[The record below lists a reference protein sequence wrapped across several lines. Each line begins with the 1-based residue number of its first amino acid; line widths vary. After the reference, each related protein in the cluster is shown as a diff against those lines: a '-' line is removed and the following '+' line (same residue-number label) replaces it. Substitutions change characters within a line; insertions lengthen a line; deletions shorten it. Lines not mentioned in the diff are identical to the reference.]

1 MKKVEKENKTTK
13 EVVKSTKFANTIYS
27 IRRDRNLTQKDL
39 ADLIGV
45 SDRTISKWENGT
57 TVPDLCQIRNICKKL
72 EISPSLLIKSEKKF
86 KDNMSFIKM
95 KLGKALNYLIH
106 NIFLI
111 GFIIAFILL
120 LIYFINNFNSVKI
133 YDLKYESDKVS
144 FENGYFL
151 KTKVTNILVI
161 NDIRINKIKYEP
173 TEINLELYT
182 YVNGDKKILYK
193 ADNLNSIF
201 IEENKSNTDLLSK
214 DTLENIKRNLQL
226 TITTKDEYDNI
237 YTYECQLTF
246 KEKFNNNKLSYKTYV
261 KDSNYETSILSTD
274 NLSLFNNSYAPSN
287 IPTDDVTSDITI
299 KTFSEHDTPENELE
313 KLSYIY
319 DENQDAYIK
328 YNKDKSII
336 NYLPNTKKI
345 LYCKKNNDNFT
356 KVTYFY
362 KANRIKI
369 MINDYKIVEASY
381 DFSNNSLECIDGD
394 LENSKKVNKY
404 YRVTKTTNGT
414 TTTEISEEEATNATK
429 NIATRG
435 ASYTTTYKN
444 IQISATPTGTK
455 NRYSIELTNLW
466 LKSPYIKS
474 YDVIA
479 IRTDDATVLEGTQNG
494 VQSYIY
500 TNGSVGYVYY
510 SNNGTNMVKASNGFG
525 ISMNLVDAA
534 NTFECDIEAT
544 VTATTEWATVYGS
557 YQHAATNVTLAQSKS
572 YTISHNGYGKVIN
585 FATAV
590 QNDYDGMQGV
600 SIALDY
606 TA

>member
-133 YDLKYESDKVS
+133 YDLKYQSDKVS

-214 DTLENIKRNLQL
+214 DTIENIKRNLQL

-237 YTYECQLTF
+237 YTYECKLTF

-274 NLSLFNNSYAPSN
+274 NLSLFSSSYAPSN
-287 IPTDDVTSDITI
+287 IPTDDVTSDKTI

-328 YNKDKSII
+328 YNKGKSII

-394 LENSKKVNKY
+394 CEN
-404 YRVTKTTNGT
+404 
-414 TTTEISEEEATNATK
+414 
-429 NIATRG
+429 
-435 ASYTTTYKN
+435 YKN
-444 IQISATPTGTK
+444 KIKYIIS
-455 NRYSIELTNLW
+455 
-466 LKSPYIKS
+466 
-474 YDVIA
+474 
-479 IRTDDATVLEGTQNG
+479 
-494 VQSYIY
+494 
-500 TNGSVGYVYY
+500 VY
-510 SNNGTNMVKASNGFG
+510 KDL
-525 ISMNLVDAA
+525 IP
-534 NTFECDIEAT
+534 IP
-544 VTATTEWATVYGS
+544 
-557 YQHAATNVTLAQSKS
+557 K
-572 YTISHNGYGKVIN
+572 
-585 FATAV
+585 
-590 QNDYDGMQGV
+590 
-600 SIALDY
+600 
-606 TA
+606 

>member
-133 YDLKYESDKVS
+133 YDLKYQSDKVS

-214 DTLENIKRNLQL
+214 DTIENIKRNLQL

-237 YTYECQLTF
+237 YTYECKLTF

-287 IPTDDVTSDITI
+287 IPTDDVTSDKTI

-394 LENSKKVNKY
+394 CEN
-404 YRVTKTTNGT
+404 
-414 TTTEISEEEATNATK
+414 
-429 NIATRG
+429 
-435 ASYTTTYKN
+435 YKN
-444 IQISATPTGTK
+444 KIKYIISVYK
-455 NRYSIELTNLW
+455 DLILI
-466 LKSPYIKS
+466 LK
-474 YDVIA
+474 
-479 IRTDDATVLEGTQNG
+479 
-494 VQSYIY
+494 
-500 TNGSVGYVYY
+500 
-510 SNNGTNMVKASNGFG
+510 
-525 ISMNLVDAA
+525 
-534 NTFECDIEAT
+534 
-544 VTATTEWATVYGS
+544 
-557 YQHAATNVTLAQSKS
+557 
-572 YTISHNGYGKVIN
+572 
-585 FATAV
+585 
-590 QNDYDGMQGV
+590 
-600 SIALDY
+600 
-606 TA
+606 

>member
-201 IEENKSNTDLLSK
+201 IEANKSNTDLLSK

-274 NLSLFNNSYAPSN
+274 NLSLFNNTFTPAN
-287 IPTDDVTSDITI
+287 IPTITNDNSI
-299 KTFSEHDTPENELE
+299 ATFSEHDKSET
-313 KLSYIY
+313 KLAKLGYKY
-319 DENQDAYIK
+319 DEKKDAYIK
-328 YNKDKSII
+328 YDKDNGEIEYSSSTKMIRYCKQNATYTKIIKYYYNSNRVSYSHSLNNTIVNKFIYDVPTNSLNCIKGSCKNYQVKI
-336 NYLPNTKKI
+336 NYI
-345 LYCKKNNDNFT
+345 LGIYRELKQTLQEEN
-356 KVTYFY
+356 
-362 KANRIKI
+362 
-369 MINDYKIVEASY
+369 
-381 DFSNNSLECIDGD
+381 NNSRDFLFTFFD
-394 LENSKKVNKY
+394 L
-404 YRVTKTTNGT
+404 
-414 TTTEISEEEATNATK
+414 
-429 NIATRG
+429 
-435 ASYTTTYKN
+435 
-444 IQISATPTGTK
+444 
-455 NRYSIELTNLW
+455 
-466 LKSPYIKS
+466 
-474 YDVIA
+474 
-479 IRTDDATVLEGTQNG
+479 
-494 VQSYIY
+494 
-500 TNGSVGYVYY
+500 
-510 SNNGTNMVKASNGFG
+510 M
-525 ISMNLVDAA
+525 
-534 NTFECDIEAT
+534 
-544 VTATTEWATVYGS
+544 
-557 YQHAATNVTLAQSKS
+557 
-572 YTISHNGYGKVIN
+572 
-585 FATAV
+585 
-590 QNDYDGMQGV
+590 
-600 SIALDY
+600 
-606 TA
+606 

>member
-27 IRRDRNLTQKDL
+27 IRRDINLTQKDL

-201 IEENKSNTDLLSK
+201 IEKNKSNTDLLSK

-237 YTYECQLTF
+237 YTYECKLTF

-287 IPTDDVTSDITI
+287 IPTDDVTSDKTI

-313 KLSYIY
+313 KLGYIY
-319 DENQDAYIK
+319 DEAKDAYVKYYDKEIK
-328 YNKDKSII
+328 IE
-336 NYLPNTKKI
+336 YLIKTKKI
-345 LYCKKNNDNFT
+345 VIYKQNDLGIETIKYCVDSNKIDYCQLNKNKQYKKFRYNL
-356 KVTYFY
+356 
-362 KANRIKI
+362 
-369 MINDYKIVEASY
+369 
-381 DFSNNSLECIDGD
+381 SNNSLNCIEGD
-394 LENSKKVNKY
+394 C
-404 YRVTKTTNGT
+404 
-414 TTTEISEEEATNATK
+414 K
-429 NIATRG
+429 N
-435 ASYTTTYKN
+435 YKN
-444 IQISATPTGTK
+444 KID
-455 NRYSIELTNLW
+455 
-466 LKSPYIKS
+466 YI
-474 YDVIA
+474 
-479 IRTDDATVLEGTQNG
+479 LN
-494 VQSYIY
+494 IY
-500 TNGSVGYVYY
+500 
-510 SNNGTNMVKASNGFG
+510 KE
-525 ISMNLVDAA
+525 I
-534 NTFECDIEAT
+534 NTIL
-544 VTATTEWATVYGS
+544 
-557 YQHAATNVTLAQSKS
+557 Q
-572 YTISHNGYGKVIN
+572 
-585 FATAV
+585 
-590 QNDYDGMQGV
+590 
-600 SIALDY
+600 
-606 TA
+606 

>member
-1 MKKVEKENKTTK
+1 MKKIEKENKTTK

-86 KDNMSFIKM
+86 KDDMSFIKM

-214 DTLENIKRNLQL
+214 DTIENIKRNLYL
-226 TITTKDEYDNI
+226 TIETRDEQNKVYK
-237 YTYECQLTF
+237 YECKLTF
-246 KEKFNNNKLSYKTYV
+246 KEKFNNNKLTYKTYV
-261 KDSNYETSILSTD
+261 KDSNNETSILSTD
-274 NLSLFNNSYAPSN
+274 NLSLFNNSFSSSN
-287 IPTDDVTSDITI
+287 IPTDDVTSDKTI
-299 KTFSEHDTPENELE
+299 KTFSEHDTPENKLE
-313 KLSYIY
+313 KLGYIY
-319 DENQDAYIK
+319 DEAKDAYVKYYDKEIK
-328 YNKDKSII
+328 IE
-336 NYLPNTKKI
+336 YLIKTKKI
-345 LYCKKNNDNFT
+345 VIYKQNDLGIETIKYCVDSNKIDYCQLNKNKQYKKFRYNL
-356 KVTYFY
+356 
-362 KANRIKI
+362 
-369 MINDYKIVEASY
+369 
-381 DFSNNSLECIDGD
+381 SNNSLNCIEGD
-394 LENSKKVNKY
+394 C
-404 YRVTKTTNGT
+404 
-414 TTTEISEEEATNATK
+414 K
-429 NIATRG
+429 N
-435 ASYTTTYKN
+435 YKN
-444 IQISATPTGTK
+444 KIDYIL
-455 NRYSIELTNLW
+455 SIYKE
-466 LKSPYIKS
+466 I
-474 YDVIA
+474 
-479 IRTDDATVLEGTQNG
+479 
-494 VQSYIY
+494 
-500 TNGSVGYVYY
+500 
-510 SNNGTNMVKASNGFG
+510 
-525 ISMNLVDAA
+525 
-534 NTFECDIEAT
+534 NTIL
-544 VTATTEWATVYGS
+544 
-557 YQHAATNVTLAQSKS
+557 Q
-572 YTISHNGYGKVIN
+572 
-585 FATAV
+585 
-590 QNDYDGMQGV
+590 
-600 SIALDY
+600 
-606 TA
+606 

>member
-133 YDLKYESDKVS
+133 YDLKYQSDKVS

-151 KTKVTNILVI
+151 KPKVTNILVI

-214 DTLENIKRNLQL
+214 DTIENIKRNLQL

-287 IPTDDVTSDITI
+287 IPTDDVTSDKTI

-394 LENSKKVNKY
+394 CEN
-404 YRVTKTTNGT
+404 
-414 TTTEISEEEATNATK
+414 
-429 NIATRG
+429 
-435 ASYTTTYKN
+435 YKN
-444 IQISATPTGTK
+444 KIKYIISVYK
-455 NRYSIELTNLW
+455 DLILI
-466 LKSPYIKS
+466 LK
-474 YDVIA
+474 
-479 IRTDDATVLEGTQNG
+479 
-494 VQSYIY
+494 
-500 TNGSVGYVYY
+500 
-510 SNNGTNMVKASNGFG
+510 
-525 ISMNLVDAA
+525 
-534 NTFECDIEAT
+534 
-544 VTATTEWATVYGS
+544 
-557 YQHAATNVTLAQSKS
+557 
-572 YTISHNGYGKVIN
+572 
-585 FATAV
+585 
-590 QNDYDGMQGV
+590 
-600 SIALDY
+600 
-606 TA
+606 

>member
-133 YDLKYESDKVS
+133 YDLKYQSDKVS

-214 DTLENIKRNLQL
+214 DTIENIKRNLQL

-287 IPTDDVTSDITI
+287 IPTDDVTSDKTI
-299 KTFSEHDTPENELE
+299 KTFTPENELE

-394 LENSKKVNKY
+394 CEN
-404 YRVTKTTNGT
+404 
-414 TTTEISEEEATNATK
+414 
-429 NIATRG
+429 
-435 ASYTTTYKN
+435 YKN
-444 IQISATPTGTK
+444 KIKYIISVYK
-455 NRYSIELTNLW
+455 DLILI
-466 LKSPYIKS
+466 LK
-474 YDVIA
+474 
-479 IRTDDATVLEGTQNG
+479 
-494 VQSYIY
+494 
-500 TNGSVGYVYY
+500 
-510 SNNGTNMVKASNGFG
+510 
-525 ISMNLVDAA
+525 
-534 NTFECDIEAT
+534 
-544 VTATTEWATVYGS
+544 
-557 YQHAATNVTLAQSKS
+557 
-572 YTISHNGYGKVIN
+572 
-585 FATAV
+585 
-590 QNDYDGMQGV
+590 
-600 SIALDY
+600 
-606 TA
+606 

>member
-133 YDLKYESDKVS
+133 YDLKYQSDKVS

-214 DTLENIKRNLQL
+214 DTIENIKRNLQL

-246 KEKFNNNKLSYKTYV
+246 KEKFMLKTVIMRQAFYQPI
-261 KDSNYETSILSTD
+261 TC
-274 NLSLFNNSYAPSN
+274 LFL
-287 IPTDDVTSDITI
+287 ITLM
-299 KTFSEHDTPENELE
+299 HH
-313 KLSYIY
+313 
-319 DENQDAYIK
+319 
-328 YNKDKSII
+328 
-336 NYLPNTKKI
+336 
-345 LYCKKNNDNFT
+345 
-356 KVTYFY
+356 
-362 KANRIKI
+362 
-369 MINDYKIVEASY
+369 
-381 DFSNNSLECIDGD
+381 
-394 LENSKKVNKY
+394 
-404 YRVTKTTNGT
+404 
-414 TTTEISEEEATNATK
+414 
-429 NIATRG
+429 
-435 ASYTTTYKN
+435 
-444 IQISATPTGTK
+444 QIF
-455 NRYSIELTNLW
+455 
-466 LKSPYIKS
+466 
-474 YDVIA
+474 
-479 IRTDDATVLEGTQNG
+479 Q
-494 VQSYIY
+494 Q
-500 TNGSVGYVYY
+500 
-510 SNNGTNMVKASNGFG
+510 M
-525 ISMNLVDAA
+525 M
-534 NTFECDIEAT
+534 
-544 VTATTEWATVYGS
+544 
-557 YQHAATNVTLAQSKS
+557 
-572 YTISHNGYGKVIN
+572 
-585 FATAV
+585 
-590 QNDYDGMQGV
+590 
-600 SIALDY
+600 
-606 TA
+606 

>member
-86 KDNMSFIKM
+86 KDDMSFIKM

-287 IPTDDVTSDITI
+287 IPTDDVTSDKTI

-394 LENSKKVNKY
+394 C
-404 YRVTKTTNGT
+404 
-414 TTTEISEEEATNATK
+414 K
-429 NIATRG
+429 N
-435 ASYTTTYKN
+435 YKN
-444 IQISATPTGTK
+444 KIKYIISVYKDLIP
-455 NRYSIELTNLW
+455 I
-466 LKSPYIKS
+466 LK
-474 YDVIA
+474 
-479 IRTDDATVLEGTQNG
+479 
-494 VQSYIY
+494 
-500 TNGSVGYVYY
+500 
-510 SNNGTNMVKASNGFG
+510 
-525 ISMNLVDAA
+525 
-534 NTFECDIEAT
+534 
-544 VTATTEWATVYGS
+544 
-557 YQHAATNVTLAQSKS
+557 
-572 YTISHNGYGKVIN
+572 
-585 FATAV
+585 
-590 QNDYDGMQGV
+590 
-600 SIALDY
+600 
-606 TA
+606 

>member
-72 EISPSLLIKSEKKF
+72 EISPILLIKSEKKF

-201 IEENKSNTDLLSK
+201 IEENKSNTDLISK
-214 DTLENIKRNLQL
+214 DTIENIKRNLQL

-274 NLSLFNNSYAPSN
+274 NLSLFNNSFTPFE
-287 IPTDDVTSDITI
+287 IPADSVTNDKAI
-299 KTFSEHDTPENELE
+299 KTFSEYDTIEN
-313 KLSYIY
+313 KLAKLGYKY
-319 DENQDAYIK
+319 DEEKKTYIK
-328 YNKDKSII
+328 KIDENNVIKNMISNGILIISNQINNHSEIIKYYYSTNRVNYSYSIKDNINIECFDYNVPDNLLNCIKGDCK
-336 NYLPNTKKI
+336 NYH
-345 LYCKKNNDNFT
+345 
-356 KVTYFY
+356 V
-362 KANRIKI
+362 
-369 MINDYKIVEASY
+369 
-381 DFSNNSLECIDGD
+381 
-394 LENSKKVNKY
+394 KVNY
-404 YRVTKTTNGT
+404 ILRIYR
-414 TTTEISEEEATNATK
+414 
-429 NIATRG
+429 
-435 ASYTTTYKN
+435 
-444 IQISATPTGTK
+444 
-455 NRYSIELTNLW
+455 EL
-466 LKSPYIKS
+466 K
-474 YDVIA
+474 
-479 IRTDDATVLEGTQNG
+479 Q
-494 VQSYIY
+494 
-500 TNGSVGYVYY
+500 
-510 SNNGTNMVKASNGFG
+510 
-525 ISMNLVDAA
+525 
-534 NTFECDIEAT
+534 
-544 VTATTEWATVYGS
+544 
-557 YQHAATNVTLAQSKS
+557 TLQ
-572 YTISHNGYGKVIN
+572 
-585 FATAV
+585 
-590 QNDYDGMQGV
+590 
-600 SIALDY
+600 
-606 TA
+606 

>member
-86 KDNMSFIKM
+86 KDDMSFIKM

-287 IPTDDVTSDITI
+287 IPTDDVTSDKTI

-394 LENSKKVNKY
+394 CEN
-404 YRVTKTTNGT
+404 
-414 TTTEISEEEATNATK
+414 
-429 NIATRG
+429 
-435 ASYTTTYKN
+435 YKN
-444 IQISATPTGTK
+444 KIKYIISVYKDLIP
-455 NRYSIELTNLW
+455 I
-466 LKSPYIKS
+466 LK
-474 YDVIA
+474 
-479 IRTDDATVLEGTQNG
+479 
-494 VQSYIY
+494 
-500 TNGSVGYVYY
+500 
-510 SNNGTNMVKASNGFG
+510 
-525 ISMNLVDAA
+525 
-534 NTFECDIEAT
+534 
-544 VTATTEWATVYGS
+544 
-557 YQHAATNVTLAQSKS
+557 
-572 YTISHNGYGKVIN
+572 
-585 FATAV
+585 
-590 QNDYDGMQGV
+590 
-600 SIALDY
+600 
-606 TA
+606 

>member
-201 IEENKSNTDLLSK
+201 IEENKSSTDLLSK

-274 NLSLFNNSYAPSN
+274 NLSLFNNSFSSSN
-287 IPTDDVTSDITI
+287 LPPTNENGV
-299 KTFSEHDTPENELE
+299 KTFSEHDTPETKLAKLGYKYDEANNKYTKVDNDGRLIEYMPSSKIIVVSYESKTYNFRLTYHYNSSRVCYVLIKNNESNT
-313 KLSYIY
+313 KLSY
-319 DENQDAYIK
+319 D
-328 YNKDKSII
+328 
-336 NYLPNTKKI
+336 LPT
-345 LYCKKNNDNFT
+345 
-356 KVTYFY
+356 
-362 KANRIKI
+362 
-369 MINDYKIVEASY
+369 
-381 DFSNNSLECIDGD
+381 NSLNCIQGD
-394 LENSKKVNKY
+394 CKNYHIKVNY
-404 YRVTKTTNGT
+404 ILDVYR
-414 TTTEISEEEATNATK
+414 
-429 NIATRG
+429 
-435 ASYTTTYKN
+435 
-444 IQISATPTGTK
+444 
-455 NRYSIELTNLW
+455 EL
-466 LKSPYIKS
+466 K
-474 YDVIA
+474 
-479 IRTDDATVLEGTQNG
+479 Q
-494 VQSYIY
+494 
-500 TNGSVGYVYY
+500 
-510 SNNGTNMVKASNGFG
+510 
-525 ISMNLVDAA
+525 
-534 NTFECDIEAT
+534 
-544 VTATTEWATVYGS
+544 
-557 YQHAATNVTLAQSKS
+557 TLQ
-572 YTISHNGYGKVIN
+572 
-585 FATAV
+585 
-590 QNDYDGMQGV
+590 
-600 SIALDY
+600 
-606 TA
+606 

>member
-201 IEENKSNTDLLSK
+201 IEENKSNMDLLSK
-214 DTLENIKRNLQL
+214 DTIENIKRNLYL
-226 TITTKDEYDNI
+226 TIETRDEQNKVYK
-237 YTYECQLTF
+237 YECKLTF
-246 KEKFNNNKLSYKTYV
+246 KEKFNNNKLTYKTYV
-261 KDSNYETSILSTD
+261 KDSNNETSILSTD
-274 NLSLFNNSYAPSN
+274 NLSLFNNSFTPFE
-287 IPTDDVTSDITI
+287 IPADSVTNDKAI
-299 KTFSEHDTPENELE
+299 KTFSEHDTPET
-313 KLSYIY
+313 KLAKLGYTY
-319 DENQDAYIK
+319 DERKTAYIK
-328 YNKDKSII
+328 CENDRKYEYSVLTKTLVISNFNDKNLNRLTYYISS
-336 NYLPNTKKI
+336 NRVKYVFVNS
-345 LYCKKNNDNFT
+345 N
-356 KVTYFY
+356 KVT
-362 KANRIKI
+362 
-369 MINDYKIVEASY
+369 INKFEY
-381 DFSNNSLECIDGD
+381 DVPNNSLNCIKGD
-394 LENSKKVNKY
+394 CKNYHIKVNY
-404 YRVTKTTNGT
+404 ILSIYR
-414 TTTEISEEEATNATK
+414 
-429 NIATRG
+429 
-435 ASYTTTYKN
+435 
-444 IQISATPTGTK
+444 
-455 NRYSIELTNLW
+455 EL
-466 LKSPYIKS
+466 K
-474 YDVIA
+474 
-479 IRTDDATVLEGTQNG
+479 Q
-494 VQSYIY
+494 
-500 TNGSVGYVYY
+500 
-510 SNNGTNMVKASNGFG
+510 
-525 ISMNLVDAA
+525 
-534 NTFECDIEAT
+534 
-544 VTATTEWATVYGS
+544 
-557 YQHAATNVTLAQSKS
+557 TLQ
-572 YTISHNGYGKVIN
+572 
-585 FATAV
+585 
-590 QNDYDGMQGV
+590 
-600 SIALDY
+600 
-606 TA
+606 

>member
-133 YDLKYESDKVS
+133 YDLKYDGD
-144 FENGYFL
+144 NIYLNHGYFFQT
-151 KTKVTNILVI
+151 KTVNILTLENI
-161 NDIRINKIKYEP
+161 ALKKIEYEP
-173 TEINLELYT
+173 TEIKLELYT
-182 YVNGDKKILYK
+182 LVNGDKKILYK
-193 ADNLNSIF
+193 ADNLKNIY

-214 DTLENIKRNLQL
+214 DTIENIKRNLYL
-226 TITTKDEYDNI
+226 TIETRDEQNKVYK
-237 YTYECQLTF
+237 YECKLTF
-246 KEKFNNNKLSYKTYV
+246 KEKFNNNKLTYKTYV

-287 IPTDDVTSDITI
+287 IPTEDVTSDKTI

-313 KLSYIY
+313 KLGYIY

-336 NYLPNTKKI
+336 NYLPNSKKI
-345 LYCKKNNDNFT
+345 LYCKKNSKGFA
-356 KVTYFY
+356 KITYY
-362 KANRIKI
+362 YEANRIKLL
-369 MINDYKIVEASY
+369 INNEKIIKDEY
-381 DFSNNSLECIDGD
+381 DLNNLSNSL
-394 LENSKKVNKY
+394 NK
-404 YRVTKTTNGT
+404 N
-414 TTTEISEEEATNATK
+414 N
-429 NIATRG
+429 
-435 ASYTTTYKN
+435 YKN
-444 IQISATPTGTK
+444 YKSEIDYILSVYKDLT
-455 NRYSIELTNLW
+455 SIL
-466 LKSPYIKS
+466 
-474 YDVIA
+474 
-479 IRTDDATVLEGTQNG
+479 Q
-494 VQSYIY
+494 
-500 TNGSVGYVYY
+500 
-510 SNNGTNMVKASNGFG
+510 
-525 ISMNLVDAA
+525 
-534 NTFECDIEAT
+534 
-544 VTATTEWATVYGS
+544 
-557 YQHAATNVTLAQSKS
+557 
-572 YTISHNGYGKVIN
+572 
-585 FATAV
+585 
-590 QNDYDGMQGV
+590 
-600 SIALDY
+600 
-606 TA
+606 

>member
-214 DTLENIKRNLQL
+214 DTIENIKRNLQL

-274 NLSLFNNSYAPSN
+274 NLSLFNNTFTPAN
-287 IPTDDVTSDITI
+287 IPTITNDNSI
-299 KTFSEHDTPENELE
+299 TTFGEHNTIEN
-313 KLSYIY
+313 KLAKLGYKY
-319 DENQDAYIK
+319 DEANNK
-328 YNKDKSII
+328 YTKIDKDGIVIEYLLTTQKIII
-336 NYLPNTKKI
+336 NKQTGLNVERTKLFIESHKVKYS
-345 LYCKKNNDNFT
+345 LFNN
-356 KVTYFY
+356 
-362 KANRIKI
+362 KAL
-369 MINDYKIVEASY
+369 INSFDYNVP
-381 DFSNNSLECIDGD
+381 NNSLNCIKGD
-394 LENSKKVNKY
+394 CKNCQVKINYILSIY
-404 YRVTKTTNGT
+404 
-414 TTTEISEEEATNATK
+414 SE
-429 NIATRG
+429 
-435 ASYTTTYKN
+435 
-444 IQISATPTGTK
+444 
-455 NRYSIELTNLW
+455 
-466 LKSPYIKS
+466 LK
-474 YDVIA
+474 
-479 IRTDDATVLEGTQNG
+479 Q
-494 VQSYIY
+494 
-500 TNGSVGYVYY
+500 
-510 SNNGTNMVKASNGFG
+510 
-525 ISMNLVDAA
+525 
-534 NTFECDIEAT
+534 
-544 VTATTEWATVYGS
+544 
-557 YQHAATNVTLAQSKS
+557 TL
-572 YTISHNGYGKVIN
+572 
-585 FATAV
+585 
-590 QNDYDGMQGV
+590 
-600 SIALDY
+600 
-606 TA
+606 

>member
-133 YDLKYESDKVS
+133 YDLKYQSDKVS

-214 DTLENIKRNLQL
+214 DTIENIKRNLQL

-287 IPTDDVTSDITI
+287 IPTDDVTSDKTI

-336 NYLPNTKKI
+336 NYLPNTNKI

-394 LENSKKVNKY
+394 CEN
-404 YRVTKTTNGT
+404 
-414 TTTEISEEEATNATK
+414 
-429 NIATRG
+429 
-435 ASYTTTYKN
+435 YKN
-444 IQISATPTGTK
+444 KIKYIISVYK
-455 NRYSIELTNLW
+455 DLILI
-466 LKSPYIKS
+466 LK
-474 YDVIA
+474 
-479 IRTDDATVLEGTQNG
+479 
-494 VQSYIY
+494 
-500 TNGSVGYVYY
+500 
-510 SNNGTNMVKASNGFG
+510 
-525 ISMNLVDAA
+525 
-534 NTFECDIEAT
+534 
-544 VTATTEWATVYGS
+544 
-557 YQHAATNVTLAQSKS
+557 
-572 YTISHNGYGKVIN
+572 
-585 FATAV
+585 
-590 QNDYDGMQGV
+590 
-600 SIALDY
+600 
-606 TA
+606 

>member
-106 NIFLI
+106 NIFL
-111 GFIIAFILL
+111 IAFILL

-394 LENSKKVNKY
+394 CEN
-404 YRVTKTTNGT
+404 
-414 TTTEISEEEATNATK
+414 
-429 NIATRG
+429 
-435 ASYTTTYKN
+435 YKN
-444 IQISATPTGTK
+444 KIEYIISVYKDLIP
-455 NRYSIELTNLW
+455 I
-466 LKSPYIKS
+466 LK
-474 YDVIA
+474 
-479 IRTDDATVLEGTQNG
+479 
-494 VQSYIY
+494 
-500 TNGSVGYVYY
+500 
-510 SNNGTNMVKASNGFG
+510 
-525 ISMNLVDAA
+525 
-534 NTFECDIEAT
+534 
-544 VTATTEWATVYGS
+544 
-557 YQHAATNVTLAQSKS
+557 
-572 YTISHNGYGKVIN
+572 
-585 FATAV
+585 
-590 QNDYDGMQGV
+590 
-600 SIALDY
+600 
-606 TA
+606 

>member
-133 YDLKYESDKVS
+133 YDLKYQSDKVS

-214 DTLENIKRNLQL
+214 DTIENIKRNLQL

-246 KEKFNNNKLSYKTYV
+246 KGKFNNNKLSYKTYV

-287 IPTDDVTSDITI
+287 IPTDDVTSDKTI

-394 LENSKKVNKY
+394 CEN
-404 YRVTKTTNGT
+404 
-414 TTTEISEEEATNATK
+414 
-429 NIATRG
+429 
-435 ASYTTTYKN
+435 YKN
-444 IQISATPTGTK
+444 KIKYIISVYK
-455 NRYSIELTNLW
+455 DLILI
-466 LKSPYIKS
+466 LK
-474 YDVIA
+474 
-479 IRTDDATVLEGTQNG
+479 
-494 VQSYIY
+494 
-500 TNGSVGYVYY
+500 
-510 SNNGTNMVKASNGFG
+510 
-525 ISMNLVDAA
+525 
-534 NTFECDIEAT
+534 
-544 VTATTEWATVYGS
+544 
-557 YQHAATNVTLAQSKS
+557 
-572 YTISHNGYGKVIN
+572 
-585 FATAV
+585 
-590 QNDYDGMQGV
+590 
-600 SIALDY
+600 
-606 TA
+606 

>member
-201 IEENKSNTDLLSK
+201 IEENKSNMDLLSK
-214 DTLENIKRNLQL
+214 DTIENIKRNLQL

-261 KDSNYETSILSTD
+261 KDSNYETRTLSTD
-274 NLSLFNNSYAPSN
+274 NLSLFNNSFSPSN
-287 IPTDDVTSDITI
+287 IPTVTNDNSITTFGEHNTIENKLAKLGYKYDEANNKYTKVDNDGRLIEYMPSSKIIVVSYESKTYNFRLTYHYNSSRVCYVLI
-299 KTFSEHDTPENELE
+299 KNNESNT
-313 KLSYIY
+313 KLSY
-319 DENQDAYIK
+319 DV
-328 YNKDKSII
+328 
-336 NYLPNTKKI
+336 PT
-345 LYCKKNNDNFT
+345 
-356 KVTYFY
+356 
-362 KANRIKI
+362 
-369 MINDYKIVEASY
+369 
-381 DFSNNSLECIDGD
+381 NSLNCIEGD
-394 LENSKKVNKY
+394 C
-404 YRVTKTTNGT
+404 
-414 TTTEISEEEATNATK
+414 K
-429 NIATRG
+429 N
-435 ASYTTTYKN
+435 YKN
-444 IQISATPTGTK
+444 KIDYIL
-455 NRYSIELTNLW
+455 SIYKE
-466 LKSPYIKS
+466 I
-474 YDVIA
+474 
-479 IRTDDATVLEGTQNG
+479 
-494 VQSYIY
+494 
-500 TNGSVGYVYY
+500 
-510 SNNGTNMVKASNGFG
+510 
-525 ISMNLVDAA
+525 
-534 NTFECDIEAT
+534 NTIL
-544 VTATTEWATVYGS
+544 
-557 YQHAATNVTLAQSKS
+557 Q
-572 YTISHNGYGKVIN
+572 
-585 FATAV
+585 
-590 QNDYDGMQGV
+590 
-600 SIALDY
+600 
-606 TA
+606 

>member
-214 DTLENIKRNLQL
+214 DTIENIKRNLQL

-237 YTYECQLTF
+237 YTYECKLTF

-274 NLSLFNNSYAPSN
+274 NLSLFSSSFSPSN
-287 IPTDDVTSDITI
+287 IPTLTNDNSIA
-299 KTFSEHDTPENELE
+299 TFSEHDKSET
-313 KLSYIY
+313 KLAKLGYKY
-319 DENQDAYIK
+319 DEKKDAYIK
-328 YNKDKSII
+328 YDKDNGEIEYSSSTEMIRYCKQNATYTKIIKYYYNSNRVSYSHSLNNTIVNKFIYDVPINSLNCIKGSCKNYQVKI
-336 NYLPNTKKI
+336 NYI
-345 LYCKKNNDNFT
+345 LGIYRELKQTLQEEN
-356 KVTYFY
+356 
-362 KANRIKI
+362 
-369 MINDYKIVEASY
+369 
-381 DFSNNSLECIDGD
+381 NNSRDFLFTFFD
-394 LENSKKVNKY
+394 L
-404 YRVTKTTNGT
+404 
-414 TTTEISEEEATNATK
+414 
-429 NIATRG
+429 
-435 ASYTTTYKN
+435 
-444 IQISATPTGTK
+444 
-455 NRYSIELTNLW
+455 
-466 LKSPYIKS
+466 
-474 YDVIA
+474 
-479 IRTDDATVLEGTQNG
+479 
-494 VQSYIY
+494 
-500 TNGSVGYVYY
+500 
-510 SNNGTNMVKASNGFG
+510 M
-525 ISMNLVDAA
+525 
-534 NTFECDIEAT
+534 
-544 VTATTEWATVYGS
+544 
-557 YQHAATNVTLAQSKS
+557 
-572 YTISHNGYGKVIN
+572 
-585 FATAV
+585 
-590 QNDYDGMQGV
+590 
-600 SIALDY
+600 
-606 TA
+606 